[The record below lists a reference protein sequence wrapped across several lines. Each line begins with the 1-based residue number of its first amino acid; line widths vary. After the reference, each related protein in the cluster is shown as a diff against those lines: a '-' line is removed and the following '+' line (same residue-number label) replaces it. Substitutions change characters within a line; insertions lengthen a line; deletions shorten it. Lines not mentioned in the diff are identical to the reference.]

1 MEGILK
7 ENNNMMKRFT
17 GKIGDSYSVY
27 HHKVY
32 DAMQF
37 LGKLEDLIEEN
48 YNIDKINEY
57 LLKEYQINK

>member
-1 MEGILK
+1 
-7 ENNNMMKRFT
+7 MMKRFT